1 MLSVHDY
8 ERMRQAYY
16 VEQKSIREI
25 GREYGHGYWTVR
37 KALSESE
44 PKPYQLS
51 AAKAAPVLG
60 PYKAQIEAL
69 LVENERLP
77 RKQRYTSGKI
87 YRALRQAGY
96 QGAESTV
103 RYYVAQ
109 RRKAVRR
116 PAIYLPLTYDPG
128 LDAQMDWGEATVIM
142 AGERVTVQLFI
153 LRLCYSRKVF
163 VMAFPP
169 SARKPFCSA
178 MCWRLPI
185 LAGCR
190 SGSSTII

>member
-1 MLSVHDY
+1 M
-8 ERMRQAYY
+8 
-16 VEQKSIREI
+16 
-25 GREYGHGYWTVR
+25 
-37 KALSESE
+37 
-44 PKPYQLS
+44 
-51 AAKAAPVLG
+51 LG

-128 LDAQMDWGEATVIM
+128 WMRKWTGARRRSSW
-142 AGERVTVQLFI
+142 RV
-153 LRLCYSRKVF
+153 SK
-163 VMAFPP
+163 
-169 SARKPFCSA
+169 
-178 MCWRLPI
+178 
-185 LAGCR
+185 
-190 SGSSTII
+190 